1 MSIVFNDCTFISD
14 GTWFDKGTE
23 AKLTVYL
30 RGTNTGF
37 FTGIVDGEPCG
48 REDGEQCSLDEF
60 WIYDK
65 YGKLIR
71 EPSNEVN

>member
-1 MSIVFNDCTFISD
+1 MSIVFDGCKFISD

-23 AKLTVYL
+23 AKLTTYL
-30 RGTNTGF
+30 RGTGTGL
-37 FTGIVDGEPCG
+37 FTGIVNGEPCG

-65 YGKLIR
+65 DGNLIR
-71 EPSNEVN
+71 TPSEE